1 MRGRPIA
8 ATLLALALVAGV
20 ACTSQRGAGNDGG
33 ASIGVGGDGG
43 GSGSTGIG
51 GDNGSG
57 GGSQDG
63 TTVRHQR
70 KFLRPTDPETVLDF
84 SVVLRLAHKG
94 AMRQFLHDVNDPSS
108 PDYRNYLSAEEFG
121 ERFGLP
127 AEEVERI
134 RAELAAAGF
143 DVRDVYPQRTAISL
157 AGPVRAIDEF
167 FMTRIGDFRDS
178 DGRHY
183 VAPLHEPVVPASL
196 RASVSSVAGLNGLA
210 FPTSLAI
217 PRGDGLFP
225 EDAAKV
231 YAVDK
236 LKDQG
241 INGEGQTIAI
251 VSFGSFR
258 DQDVNAFDK
267 AVGLDAPPIKDSI
280 EHVPVNGG
288 NNDATGEIAGEVNL
302 DVDVVRGLAPQAKI
316 LNYEAPLSSLASFVQ
331 GLGATINQIVDE
343 GRADIV
349 SISYGLCDSKTLQDG
364 STFLSPDDR
373 ALSEQA
379 FAAAR
384 AAGIS
389 VFVAAGDTGAF
400 GCQRFDPDDTR
411 IIPLWPGDS
420 PNVISVGGTL
430 LSVRQDG
437 TYLEEAGWEDVLS
450 QGGTGGGV
458 NPSKL
463 AADALP
469 DYQQGTLNVNGQQVP
484 VLDAQ
489 RNPEGHRQGPDVAAS
504 ADPDSG
510 FFSVSPAEDGTS
522 QGGPIGGTS
531 ASTPFWAASMLLIR
545 QLAEQEGVG
554 PLGFVNPMLYDIAK
568 QKMNYDGQESA
579 DEPFHDVVIGGNR
592 KDDCVV
598 GWDFATGLG
607 SPNIGVLADDVVE
620 FLKLNQPSG

>member
-1 MRGRPIA
+1 MMRSRPIL
-8 ATLLALALVAGV
+8 ATVLCGLLIGGV
-20 ACTSQRGAGNDGG
+20 ACSSGGG
-33 ASIGVGGDGG
+33 APAPADHGGSGTHPGGDGTG
-43 GSGSTGIG
+43 NGAGIG
-51 GDNGSG
+51 GSG
-57 GGSQDG
+57 GGSKDG

-70 KFLRPTDPETVLDF
+70 KFLRPTDPATVLDF
-84 SVVLRLAHKG
+84 SVVLRLAHS
-94 AMRQFLHDVNDPSS
+94 AEMRRFLDDVNDPSS

-121 ERFGLP
+121 ARFGLP
-127 AEEVERI
+127 ADEVERI
-134 RAELAAAGF
+134 RAELAGAGF
-143 DVRDVYPQRTAISL
+143 EVRDVYPQRTAISL
-157 AGPVRAIDEF
+157 AGPVGAIDEF
-167 FMTRIGDFRDS
+167 FMTRMGDFRDT
-178 DGRHY
+178 DGRRY
-183 VAPLHEPVVPASL
+183 IAPLHEPVVPASL
-196 RASVSSVAGLNGLA
+196 RPSVASVAGLNGLA
-210 FPTSLAI
+210 FPVSLAI
-217 PRGDGLFP
+217 PRGEGLFP
-225 EDAAKV
+225 DDAAKAYGV
-231 YAVDK
+231 AP
-236 LKDQG
+236 LKESG
-241 INGEGQTIAI
+241 MNGEGQTIAI

-288 NNDATGEIAGEVNL
+288 NDDATGEIAGEVNL
-302 DVDVVRGLAPQAKI
+302 DIDVVRGLAPQAKI

-343 GRADIV
+343 GRSDIV
-349 SISYGLCDSKTLQDG
+349 SISYGLCDAETLQDG

-384 AAGIS
+384 AQGIS
-389 VFVAAGDTGAF
+389 IFIASGDTGAF
-400 GCQRFDPDDTR
+400 GCQRFDPNDTR

-437 TYLEEAGWEDVLS
+437 SYLEEAGWEDVLS

-458 NPSKL
+458 NPSDL

-469 DYQQGTLNVNGQQVP
+469 DYQQGTLTVNGQQVP
-484 VLDAQ
+484 VLDAR
-489 RNPEGHRQGPDVAAS
+489 RNPDGHRQGPDVAAS

-545 QLAEQEGVG
+545 QFAEQQGVG
-554 PLGFVNPMLYDIAK
+554 PLGFVNPMLYEIAS
-568 QKMNYDGQESA
+568 QKMNYDGQDAA
-579 DEPFHDVVIGGNR
+579 DEPFHDVIIGGNR
-592 KDDCVV
+592 KDDCVL
-598 GWDFATGLG
+598 GYDFATGLG
-607 SPNIGVLADDVVE
+607 SPNISVLADDIVE
-620 FLKLNQPSG
+620 FLQLNQPSG